1 MHTVHQIKTQN
12 IKTISN
18 LEYSLEGL
26 MLKLQNSGEDS
37 SWFLSNRASGSQ
49 GSCLHSCLQIKTD
62 QLMGEQL
69 WRVQGPGLGVGGETL
84 SFPS

>member
-26 MLKLQNSGEDS
+26 MLKLQNSGHYMQSMDS
-37 SWFLSNRASGSQ
+37 WEKA
-49 GSCLHSCLQIKTD
+49 
-62 QLMGEQL
+62 LMLEKIDGKRRRHQRHEMARQ
-69 WRVQGPGLGVGGETL
+69 QH
-84 SFPS
+84 